1 MKKNVYERIKDYL
14 TDSLVFL
21 RKFFK
26 EPRQVGSILPSSD
39 FLAEEITRYVRSEA
53 SSKPQCYLEAGAGT
67 GAFTEYILKKM
78 APQDHLDIIE
88 IDEVFCELL
97 QKKYKLHKNVHIH
110 QGSILDWHPLISY
123 EGIISS
129 LPFNAFEPAL
139 VQEILLHY
147 QLLTKEG
154 GVISYFEYQG
164 FLEMKKIIFGSQM
177 RKDSLQK
184 AEWIAKF
191 SAPYILSRET
201 IWKNFPPAIVHHL
214 RMQSFNRL

>member
-1 MKKNVYERIKDYL
+1 MKNIFNRIKNYL
-14 TDSLVFL
+14 SDSLVFL
-21 RKFFK
+21 RKFLQ
-26 EPRQVGSILPSSD
+26 EPSQVGSILPSSD
-39 FLAEEITRYVRSEA
+39 FLAEEITKYVRSEEGPA
-53 SSKPQCYLEAGAGT
+53 PQRYLEAGAGT

-78 APQDHLDIIE
+78 SPLDHLDIVE

-97 QKKYKLHKNVHIH
+97 QKKYRAYKNVHIY
-110 QGSILDWHPLISY
+110 QGSILDWHPKVSY

-129 LPFNAFEPAL
+129 LPFNAFDPAI

-164 FLEMKKIIFGSQM
+164 FPEMKKIIFGSKM
-177 RKDSLQK
+177 RKNSLQN

-191 SAPYILSRET
+191 SAPYLLRRET

-214 RMQSFNRL
+214 RMQK